1 MFSCA
6 YCEISKNSF
15 FKRTQPVAASAH
27 YALQYSKTLSEE
39 TGRNVVKKFFLV
51 TIWDLQLKQITI
63 HEDHNILSH
72 SLFGLMLSCFS
83 CEKFGK
89 TLLLVA

>member
-15 FKRTQPVAASAH
+15 FKRTQPVAASAL

-39 TGRNVVKKFFLV
+39 TGRNVVKKSFLV

-63 HEDHNILSH
+63 HEDHNILSY